1 MPKLSNPDYAEK
13 VKKLTKI
20 ESERLLSRMSGKL
33 PRRLEKDKLSKE
45 EALALQMEL
54 EDEQLQEWREMM
66 AALNKKGENKEKPKS
81 EEDKKAKSEKAKP
94 EKTKSEKIVKAPAK
108 AKSAEKS
115 LKAVKAKKPAENLKS
130 EQAK

>member
-1 MPKLSNPDYAEK
+1 MPKISNPVYAEK
-13 VKKLTKI
+13 VKKLSKI

-54 EDEQLQEWREMM
+54 EDEQLQEWRKMM
-66 AALNKKGENKEKPKS
+66 AALNKKAESKDRPKEKV
-81 EEDKKAKSEKAKP
+81 A
-94 EKTKSEKIVKAPAK
+94 EKTKPVAKTKASSKDKSVEKSPKTTK
-108 AKSAEKS
+108 TKKSAEKS
-115 LKAVKAKKPAENLKS
+115 KK